1 MYYFRSEKSMSLR
14 KEKAARLKL
23 AVLEQTLKLIGKKP
37 FDDLYV
43 EDICEKVKISKVTLF
58 KYFPTKEDILS
69 YYFRVWCLRR
79 LVELKEKPREGLQ
92 GIFFLFDRLS
102 EDGELHPGIILS
114 LIAYLANPK
123 RPPKPFPVKVEE
135 KKLLFPGV
143 PEVQAIDIQSIDQMF
158 EKFALEAIFKKE
170 ITRATSTRDVTNLL
184 STVFYGCVVTAQMNQ
199 ISPLKIFLRRNVE
212 LALKGIQ

>member
-1 MYYFRSEKSMSLR
+1 MSLR

-43 EDICEKVKISKVTLF
+43 EDICDKVKVSKVTLF

-79 LVELKEKPREGLQ
+79 VVELRDKPKEGVQ
-92 GIFFLFDRLS
+92 GIFYLFDKLS
-102 EDGELHPGIILS
+102 EDTDQHPGMMLG
-114 LIAYLANPK
+114 LVAYLSNPK
-123 RPPKPFPVKVEE
+123 RPHKPFPVKAEE
-135 KKLLFPGV
+135 KKFLFPSI
-143 PEVQAIDIQSIDQMF
+143 ADIQSVDIQSLDQMF

-170 ITRATSTRDVTNLL
+170 ITKTASTRDVTSLL
-184 STVFYGCVVTAQMNQ
+184 NSMFYGSLVTAHLNQ
-199 ISPLKIFLRRNVE
+199 TSSLRMFLRRHVE
-212 LALKGIQ
+212 LALKGLQ

>member
-1 MYYFRSEKSMSLR
+1 MSLR

-43 EDICEKVKISKVTLF
+43 EDICDKVKISKVTLF

-69 YYFRVWCLRR
+69 YFFRIWCLRR
-79 LVELKEKPREGLQ
+79 LVELKEKPKEGLQ
-92 GIFFLFDRLS
+92 GVFYLFDKLGDDMDS
-102 EDGELHPGIILS
+102 HPGIISS
-114 LIAYLANPK
+114 LIAYLGNPK
-123 RPPKPFPVKVEE
+123 RPPKPFPVKAEE
-135 KKLLFPGV
+135 KKLLFPSISDI
-143 PEVQAIDIQSIDQMF
+143 QSIDIQSIDQMF

-170 ITRATSTRDVTNLL
+170 ITKATSTRDVTNLL
-184 STVFYGCVVTAQMNQ
+184 TTVFYGSVVTSHISQ
-199 ISPLKIFLRRNVE
+199 ISSLKIFLRRNVE